1 MSSEIF
7 YDKAFIR
14 VEEKYIPVVNH
25 GSSNCFEFDSRGRE
39 IPEKT
44 WSVLNHP
51 YTERMLFTAD
61 EIREIADFYE
71 EINMSN
77 RGGTKKSRNR
87 SFEEN
92 EFRRWILAGMKSA
105 HTVEEYMEFGNRVII
120 IDYSED
126 RWMKYSVPTTEA
138 LLDKIQELA
147 DRQITV
153 GFWDTNQRKLLI
165 NYYESHPDL
174 KKYQIIEFC
183 DDGFSGT
190 NFDRPQFTRMIEMLR
205 NREIDAVMVKDLSRF
220 GRDHLE
226 VGGYLELLFPLFGT
240 RFISVNDN
248 FDTND
253 YVGTTGGLE
262 LAIRNLVNG
271 MYSKDLSLK
280 IRSANQAR
288 RKQGFYHSCG
298 HAFYGYQ
305 LDPKDKRKLIVD
317 ENVRQVV
324 VRIFD
329 LCIAG
334 QSTKSIAQ
342 HLNDQKIPSPRQY
355 KLQNGMF
362 YNGRVVDGESIWLAS
377 TIRKILSDERYTGKM
392 ISNTREMVGIRTN
405 KSRALPREQWI
416 VVENTHEAII
426 SEEKFQA
433 AAVSLASRI
442 KTVNMNTSGNRA
454 GNLFVC
460 GYCGRKLQKAPAID
474 THLFC
479 LKASSQNQAECAAI
493 HESLEVLQD
502 KTLSVVQAIARILLD
517 KSKFEKK
524 YDVTEQAQLERLIA
538 DMERRRRQI
547 ANGKSSLYEEYRNGH
562 ISRERFVKIQSDNKA
577 EDERLQQKIAEK
589 NVVLNECIQ
598 KQKALALAGQDAEQI
613 QALTEYRPEVIS
625 RLIDKVRV
633 FEGGRIEI
641 GLKSKYLTD
650 IIGECIP
657 GLAS

>member
-1 MSSEIF
+1 MPDKTLAF
-7 YDKAFIR
+7 YIRLSMEDGDLKGSADKK
-14 VEEKYIPVVNH
+14 E
-25 GSSNCFEFDSRGRE
+25 SNS
-39 IPEKT
+39 I
-44 WSVLNHP
+44 
-51 YTERMLFTAD
+51 
-61 EIREIADFYE
+61 
-71 EINMSN
+71 
-77 RGGTKKSRNR
+77 
-87 SFEEN
+87 
-92 EFRRWILAGMKSA
+92 
-105 HTVEEYMEFGNRVII
+105 
-120 IDYSED
+120 
-126 RWMKYSVPTTEA
+126 
-138 LLDKIQELA
+138 
-147 DRQITV
+147 
-153 GFWDTNQRKLLI
+153 TNQRKLLM

-205 NREIDAVMVKDLSRF
+205 NREIDTVMVKDLSRF

-305 LDPKDKRKLIVD
+305 LDPIDKRKLIVD

-433 AAVSLASRI
+433 AAVSLSSRI

-479 LKASSQNQAECAAI
+479 LKASSQNKAECAAI
-493 HESLEVLQD
+493 HESMEVLQD